1 VINNQEIGHS
11 INKQQSAID
20 MITVYGADWCEDTR
34 RSLRHLRR
42 LGVPHV
48 YLNIDEDLDALHRAK
63 ALNHGLRR
71 TPVIDLGLGGTPLVE
86 PDNDSLTGALVER
99 AMLSP
104 EEAVERLAIQ
114 NVGDFERVLRTL
126 GGAALLIVSRRLP
139 RLLRPPLVAAGAM
152 AALSGVSGWCP
163 AYHAAGV
170 TSMDGPG
177 DRPDE
182 GHRDAWLVPRAAF
195 LAAAPAAPG
204 AAFTSGSN
212 GHRPR
217 ATP

>member
-1 VINNQEIGHS
+1 MVTI
-11 INKQQSAID
+11 
-20 MITVYGADWCEDTR
+20 YGADWCDDTR

-63 ALNHGLRR
+63 ALNNGLRR
-71 TPVIDLGLGGTPLVE
+71 TPVIDLGLGGPPLVE

-99 AMLSP
+99 EMLAQ
-104 EEAVERLAIQ
+104 EDVVERLAIQ

-126 GGAALLIVSRRLP
+126 AGAALLLLSRAVP
-139 RLLRPPLVAAGAM
+139 RPVRAPFVLTGAVAT
-152 AALSGVSGWCP
+152 LSGLTGWCP

-170 TSMDGPG
+170 TSLDGPG

-182 GHRDAWLVPRAAF
+182 GRRATWLAPRTIHLSADWSNS
-195 LAAAPAAPG
+195 P
-204 AAFTSGSN
+204 SGTGS
-212 GHRPR
+212 R